1 MQQVKE
7 NDQVTVHYQGSLAN
21 GEIFESSSDSGP
33 LSFRVGSGTALPSF
47 ERAVIGMKPG
57 ETRAIS
63 IGPEEGYGPRYE
75 ELVIRVKREN
85 LGREQELQPGMVVA
99 MNLEKEGQQH
109 RLPAMIME
117 LDDEHATVDFNHPLA
132 GQELF
137 YSITVTEIRAAT
149 GE

>member
-7 NDQVTVHYQGSLAN
+7 NDRVTVHYQGSLAN

-33 LSFRVGSGTALPSF
+33 LSFKVGSGTALPTF
-47 ERAVIGMKPG
+47 ERAVIGMKAG

-75 ELVIRVKREN
+75 ELEIRVKREN
-85 LGREQELQPGMVVA
+85 LGREGELQPGMVVA
-99 MNLEKEGQQH
+99 MDLEKEGQTH
-109 RLPAMIME
+109 RLPAMVVE
-117 LDDEHATVDFNHPLA
+117 LDEEYATVDFNHPLA

-137 YSITVTEIRAAT
+137 YSITVAKIEAA
-149 GE
+149 EE

>member
-7 NDQVTVHYQGSLAN
+7 NDQITVHYQGSLAN

-33 LSFRVGSGTALPSF
+33 LSFKIGSHTALPSF
-47 ERAVIGMKPG
+47 ERAVIGMKTG

-75 ELVIRVKREN
+75 ELVIKVKREN
-85 LGREQELQPGMVVA
+85 LGREGELQPGMVVA
-99 MNLEKEGQQH
+99 MDLEKVGQTN
-109 RLPAMIME
+109 RLPAMVVE
-117 LDDEHATVDFNHPLA
+117 LDEEYATVDFNHPLA

-137 YSITVTEIRAAT
+137 YSITVTEIKAA
-149 GE
+149 EE

>member
-7 NDQVTVHYQGSLAN
+7 NDRVTVHYQGSLAN

-33 LSFRVGSGTALPSF
+33 LSFKVGSGAALPTF
-47 ERAVIGMKPG
+47 ERAVIGMKAG

-75 ELVIRVKREN
+75 ELEIRVKREN
-85 LGREQELQPGMVVA
+85 LGREGELQPGMVVA
-99 MNLEKEGQQH
+99 MDLEKEGQTH
-109 RLPAMIME
+109 RLPAMVVE
-117 LDDEHATVDFNHPLA
+117 LDEEYATVDFNHPLA

-137 YSITVTEIRAAT
+137 YSITVAKIEAA
-149 GE
+149 EE